1 MADHEGRRARLGL
14 RSAGRTLPAH
24 LHSPSAAATP
34 RHFQPPAPRHA
45 GSTAAHSPQCCA
57 AAARA
62 STAVAAAAVPG
73 SLRAPVQHHPSAA
86 PRRPACTTRWRRAS
100 TVSPHF
106 WHAQQP
112 AAPPLNQPPMRA
124 AACAAAMPKH
134 GVSSPRA
141 LAAPIA
147 PMAARAAML
156 HSQPREPAESPP
168 FHSLV
173 SRRRA
178 ANIRPLPALPALI
191 PPIPASLAVAGW
203 PATPP
208 SASRLC
214 FADAAEQVGALSRSS
229 SPRYQARELFSPR
242 SPTASFVAGN

>member
-1 MADHEGRRARLGL
+1 MLRRSSTRQHRCSSCCSARQSA
-14 RSAGRTLPAH
+14 SAGATPPKRR
-24 LHSPSAAATP
+24 AAAT
-34 RHFQPPAPRHA
+34 RVHH
-45 GSTAAHSPQCCA
+45 TM
-57 AAARA
+57 AARKH
-62 STAVAAAAVPG
+62 SVAT
-73 SLRAPVQHHPSAA
+73 L
-86 PRRPACTTRWRRAS
+86 
-100 TVSPHF
+100 